1 MKKLLFFALFL
12 LQYSLVG
19 ISQSLPTIVLPTID
33 AVNATIYID
42 FNKGNDHN
50 SGLSTTAPVKTFAKA
65 LRLCPWGTLSNKT
78 TKSEIVI
85 LAGTYLL
92 NESLTQPAEGPS
104 GYFQKLG
111 TDTLYRNVSLRG
123 DGTVVLDGSSLSLNS
138 GGCVVKLC
146 GSNISIKNLTIKNS
160 SCNGLGVQ
168 AGAHDVDIQYV
179 TVDGAVQ
186 FGLFLDEVT
195 RALVQYCTFTNC
207 NLNNKNQVMRI
218 DTSLGN
224 WGSALKCR
232 FSTHITFKKN
242 KVYRNWGE
250 GINFNKSS
258 YCGGFSN
265 EVYDNYSTNFYC
277 DNASNTVIR
286 NNLIYNTTDSTFW
299 MYTTSNKVLT
309 TNRKSATIINIGN
322 EYYSKYK
329 GFQNTKNI
337 FFFNNIAFNGEIQI
351 GNGGFAGSSF
361 ENVYIVNNTSI
372 GLVSGKS
379 TFTSL
384 FYSKPVSSNTV
395 YKNINITN
403 NIFSLAPSIQ
413 QSSDYWK
420 LCSLSQTA
428 LSPELKFGNNYW
440 SCSPVKA
447 RYNCIFNPVTDS
459 INSALPY
466 TLTKASLSILKPSN
480 NSLTLARPVSTVKG
494 ITYDYAFVPRNTISS
509 NVGAYE
515 NTVPVLKIGEI
526 EQGAETNMKRQI
538 HVFPNP
544 SSDGVFSI
552 AVGEALSH
560 SQISVEIFSID
571 GVLVSKQEFQPNDP
585 ITIHVNAHGLL
596 VLKLTSGETSIS
608 EKIMLR

>member
-1 MKKLLFFALFL
+1 MKKLLFLALFL
-12 LQYSLVG
+12 LQISLVA
-19 ISQSLPTIVLPTID
+19 ISQSLPTIILPTT
-33 AVNATIYID
+33 NAINSTIYID
-42 FNKGNDHN
+42 FNKGNDLN
-50 SGLSTTAPVKTFAKA
+50 SGLTNTAPVKTFDKA
-65 LRLCPWGTLSNKT
+65 LRLCPWGTVSNKT
-78 TKSEIVI
+78 TNSEIVI

-92 NESLTQPAEGPS
+92 SESLTQPAEGPS

-111 TDTLYRNVSLRG
+111 TDTLFRNVSLRG
-123 DGTVVLDGSSLSLNS
+123 DGTVVLDGSALSLSS
-138 GGCVVKLC
+138 GNCVVKLC

-160 SCNGLGVQ
+160 GSNGLGVQ
-168 AGAHDVDIQYV
+168 AGAHDIDIEYV
-179 TVDGAVQ
+179 IVDGAMQ

-258 YCGGFSN
+258 YCGGYSN
-265 EVYDNYSTNFYC
+265 EAYDNYATNFYC

-322 EYYSKYK
+322 ESYKTYK

-337 FFFNNIAFNGEIQI
+337 FFFDNIAFNGEIQI

-384 FYSKPVSSNTV
+384 FYPKPVSSTTV

-403 NIFSLAPSIQ
+403 NIFSLDPNIQ
-413 QSSDYWK
+413 QNSEYWK

-447 RYNCIFNPVTDS
+447 RYNCIYNPTTDS

-466 TLTKASLSILKPSN
+466 TVTKTNLSILKPSN
-480 NSLTLARPVSTVKG
+480 NSLTLSRPVSSVKG
-494 ITYDYAFVPRNTISS
+494 ITFDYAFVSRNAIRS

-515 NTVPVLKIGEI
+515 NTVPVLKSGKI
-526 EQGAETNMKRQI
+526 EQESETNTEKQI
-538 HVFPNP
+538 HIFPNP
-544 SSDGVFSI
+544 SSNGEFKI
-552 AVGEALSH
+552 ALGEKCSNRPIL
-560 SQISVEIFSID
+560 VEIFSSE
-571 GVLVSKQEFQPNDP
+571 GKLVFKQVFEPSEL
-585 ITIHVNAHGLL
+585 ITIKVNTLGLL
-596 VLKLTSGETSIS
+596 VLRLTSGENVFS
-608 EKIMLR
+608 EKIIAK